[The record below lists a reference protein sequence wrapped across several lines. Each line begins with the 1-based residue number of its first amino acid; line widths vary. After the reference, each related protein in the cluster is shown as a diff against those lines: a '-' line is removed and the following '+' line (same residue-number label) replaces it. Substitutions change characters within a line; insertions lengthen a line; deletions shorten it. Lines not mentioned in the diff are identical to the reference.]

1 MTLGRSH
8 RVDIIAVN
16 WTVYSFVM
24 VVLFVIALA
33 FSRVSFPNALLLVGA
48 VAILLHVLAILAI
61 SKYIRSV
68 PMLADAGGV
77 KLLEYTISIVCWVL
91 YAVMW
96 WYNALDVTFIFLFV
110 PTYFATSLA
119 TYHVCFN
126 YLARLE
132 INKKTLAL
140 LLINLWTL
148 SRYMLIWNSVHL
160 HPLRRVFE

>member
-1 MTLGRSH
+1 MTADQPQ

-16 WTVYSFVM
+16 STVYSFIL

-33 FSRVSFPNALLLVGA
+33 ISKVSFPNALVLTAAAA
-48 VAILLHVLAILAI
+48 VALHAFAIL
-61 SKYIRSV
+61 SFSRSV
-68 PMLADAGGV
+68 KPGHVLADAGGV
-77 KLLEYTISIVCWVL
+77 KLLEYTISFVCWAL

-96 WYNALDVTFIFLFV
+96 WYHALDVTFIFLFI

-126 YLARLE
+126 YFARLE

-140 LLINLWTL
+140 LVINLWTL
-148 SRYMLIWNSVHL
+148 SRYMLIWNAVHF
-160 HPLRRVFE
+160 HSLRRVFE